1 MQSSSLQTISAVPR
15 KRKLTDV
22 LYNQRYLFLM
32 SVPFIVWIFIFC
44 FGPISGWLMAFQD
57 FNPNKGLFG
66 SPWVGFKHFAMLFES
81 KQMLLIFRNTVVISL
96 LGIIAGN
103 FCPLILALL
112 LNEVNNMPLKR
123 AIQTISYLPHFVSF
137 VVVANIFLS
146 LFSVDGV
153 VNSVLMNLGIVKS
166 PTQVWAD
173 KNSFWGMV
181 TSVNIWKEIGWGSII
196 YLATIASVDVEIYEA
211 AIIDGCGRFKRMLY
225 ITVPSIMPVA
235 MLLWILSMGDIFN
248 AGFDASY
255 LLGNPVTRDTS
266 EVIDT
271 YIFRVGIQN
280 GMYSFSTAA
289 TLFKTFIGV
298 VMVVITNQIARRHT
312 EYSLW

>member
-1 MQSSSLQTISAVPR
+1 MLAVPR
-15 KRKLTDV
+15 KRKLSEL
-22 LYNQRYLFLM
+22 LYKQRYLYLM
-32 SVPFIVWIFIFC
+32 SLPFLVWILIFC
-44 FGPISGWLMAFQD
+44 FGPVSGWLMAFQD
-57 FNPNKGLFG
+57 YNPNKGVLG
-66 SPWVGFKHFAMLFES
+66 SPWVGFKHFALLFES
-81 KQMLLIFRNTVVISL
+81 RQMLLIFRNTVAISI

-103 FCPLILALL
+103 FCPLILALS
-112 LNEVNNMPLKR
+112 LNEVANMPLKR
-123 AIQTISYLPHFVSF
+123 TIQTISYLPHFVSF

-146 LFSVDGV
+146 LFSVTGAVNGALMGLGV
-153 VNSVLMNLGIVKS
+153 ISG

-181 TSVNIWKEIGWGSII
+181 TFVNIWKEVGWGSII
-196 YLATIASVDVEIYEA
+196 YLATIASVDAEIYEA
-211 AIIDGCGRFKRMLY
+211 AIIDGCGRFKRMWH
-225 ITVPSIMPVA
+225 ITIPSILPVA

-271 YIFRVGIQN
+271 YVFKTGIQN
-280 GMYSFSTAA
+280 GMYSLSTAA
-289 TLFKTFIGV
+289 SLFKITVGFI
-298 VMVVITNQIARRHT
+298 MVFITNQIARRHT